1 MYIYINT
8 YTHII
13 KSLGYTVEISTM
25 YWYINYTL
33 TEKKKY
39 GGFRIG
45 KANRFRSQL
54 VRGKDDRL

>member
-33 TEKKKY
+33 TEKKKM
-39 GGFRIG
+39 GALGLEKPVVLDLR
-45 KANRFRSQL
+45 
-54 VRGKDDRL
+54 